1 MESLNVKSKC
11 GDEFVNTKCIE
22 NVLHCNNITNR
33 KIRKSRNKTYPDV
46 VSGGLDLPKK
56 VAFETKIIK

>member
-1 MESLNVKSKC
+1 MNLS
-11 GDEFVNTKCIE
+11 KCIE

-46 VSGGLDLPKK
+46 VSGGLGLPKK